1 MGFYLFT
8 WSHPISPVFGEGVLD
23 DLLLPGTDEGLHMGG
38 TGSLRRTWEIKSFI
52 LKQDSF
58 FPKTMF
64 IETLFS
70 ASEKFLITWLLF
82 RAAVKEN
89 ILRLVDK

>member
-1 MGFYLFT
+1 
-8 WSHPISPVFGEGVLD
+8 
-23 DLLLPGTDEGLHMGG
+23 MGG
-38 TGSLRRTWEIKSFI
+38 TGSLRRTWENLSFY
-52 LKQDSF
+52 LKRVFSSN
-58 FPKTMF
+58 
-64 IETLFS
+64 FS